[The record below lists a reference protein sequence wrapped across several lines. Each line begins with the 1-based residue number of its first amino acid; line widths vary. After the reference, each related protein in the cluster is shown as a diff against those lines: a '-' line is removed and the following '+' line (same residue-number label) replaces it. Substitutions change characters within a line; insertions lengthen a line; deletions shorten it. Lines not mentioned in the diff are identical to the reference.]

1 MAKRKKSR
9 AHQESKGE
17 RSNVNKKLCN
27 TIRNNTTLLQ
37 RTLNQREAWL
47 KGKKVMLTIPNPND
61 KETNK
66 KFIKVNAKDIWGSPK
81 KYIMKQSASE

>member
-37 RTLNQREAWL
+37 RTLNQRESWL
-47 KGKKVMLTIPNPND
+47 RGKKVMLTIPNPND

-81 KYIMKQSASE
+81 KYIMKQTASE